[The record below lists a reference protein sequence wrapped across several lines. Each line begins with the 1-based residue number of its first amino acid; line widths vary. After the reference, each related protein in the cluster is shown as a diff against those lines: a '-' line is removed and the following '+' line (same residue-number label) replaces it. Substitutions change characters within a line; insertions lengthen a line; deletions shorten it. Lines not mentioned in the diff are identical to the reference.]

1 MRPHVEGPDYER
13 MVESRQIGCEAREDR
28 AEIERLNADLDAK
41 GERML
46 TLEWRLGEMV
56 ALMQGDIDYKK
67 ITAGETRLKVMD
79 ECRDLLGLKGR

>member
-1 MRPHVEGPDYER
+1 MDAIKEAMIAAEDSG
-13 MVESRQIGCEAREDR
+13 ESRASMME
-28 AEIERLNADLDAK
+28 EIERLNAEMEDK
-41 GERML
+41 NERML

-67 ITAGETRLKVMD
+67 ITPGDTRLNVMD

>member
-1 MRPHVEGPDYER
+1 MDAIKEAMIAAEDSG
-13 MVESRQIGCEAREDR
+13 ESRAVMAE
-28 AEIERLNADLDAK
+28 EIERLNAEIEDK
-41 GERML
+41 NERML

-67 ITAGETRLKVMD
+67 ITPGDTRLNVMD

>member
-1 MRPHVEGPDYER
+1 MGHEESPDFER
-13 MVESRQIGCEAREDR
+13 MAESRQISREAREDR

-56 ALMQGDIDYKK
+56 QLMQGDIDYKK
-67 ITAGETRLKVMD
+67 ITAGETRTKIIE
-79 ECRDLLGLKGR
+79 ECRALLGVNGR

>member
-1 MRPHVEGPDYER
+1 MDAIKEAMIAAEDSG
-13 MVESRQIGCEAREDR
+13 ESRAVMAE
-28 AEIERLNADLDAK
+28 EIERLNAEIEDK
-41 GERML
+41 NERML

-67 ITAGETRLKVMD
+67 ITPGDTRLNIMD